1 MSTRPSSNKEHDNQ
15 TASDNN
21 ASKVLPDDQSN
32 FNPQEVARLAMD
44 RVEQSDDTM
53 VWLRLAAERLSL
65 VRYVFLVQI
74 EDGIASA
81 EQQSALEYA
90 DAVLIGWPS
99 KDDDD
104 AVQIDSEMAKDVAR
118 HMRLGE
124 EYIDRFRQA
133 ERASHIDEMTAALI
147 RVSEQVA
154 EIRKIYQPTFPLPT
168 FAEIRRVIQDEWDEA
183 MGKIDVDASESQES

>member
-1 MSTRPSSNKEHDNQ
+1 MENFDPQ
-15 TASDNN
+15 QVAS
-21 ASKVLPDDQSN
+21 Q
-32 FNPQEVARLAMD
+32 AMD
-44 RVEQSDDTM
+44 RMEHSDDTM
-53 VWLRLAAERLSL
+53 VWLRLGAERLSQ

-99 KDDDD
+99 KDDED
-104 AVQIDSEMAKDVAR
+104 AVQIDSATAQEVAR

-124 EYIDRFRQA
+124 EYVDRFRQA
-133 ERASHIDEMTAALI
+133 EREHELDEMTAALI

-183 MGKIDVDASESQES
+183 MGKIDVDAHDVQEPSTQDSSQETSTVESSAEAISNQEK

>member
-1 MSTRPSSNKEHDNQ
+1 MENFAPQ
-15 TASDNN
+15 QVAS
-21 ASKVLPDDQSN
+21 Q
-32 FNPQEVARLAMD
+32 AMD
-44 RVEQSDDTM
+44 RMEHSDDTM
-53 VWLRLAAERLSL
+53 VWLRLGAERLSQ

-99 KDDDD
+99 KDDED
-104 AVQIDSEMAKDVAR
+104 AVQIDSATAQEVAR

-124 EYIDRFRQA
+124 EYVDRFRQA
-133 ERASHIDEMTAALI
+133 EREHELDEMTAALI

-183 MGKIDVDASESQES
+183 MGKIDVDAHDVQEPQVQETSTLESSAEAIANQEK